1 MLIKN
6 WSQRLCFAN
15 TYKLCILILNLSWAF
30 KIWIVFVYMYQMFCR
45 KRIPCL
51 AASTKEMRTSRPNK
65 KTPIFFIITTIKFSH
80 LLPKLWFSFGRS
92 TKSAYNLPTQ
102 FSFKILLWGSAVHTH
117 THLSLIAHH
126 RENWFHDS
134 FYLPLKFALSKYVI
148 MIRIHKMIWE
158 KSLMTWAGKL
168 NLLNNHR

>member
-1 MLIKN
+1 MHSNSKFKLGIQNNSWMNCFLSIK
-6 WSQRLCFAN
+6 
-15 TYKLCILILNLSWAF
+15 
-30 KIWIVFVYMYQMFCR
+30 YQMFCRKR

-65 KTPIFFIITTIKFSH
+65 NTPIFFIITTIKFSH

-117 THLSLIAHH
+117 STHSSLIAHH

-134 FYLPLKFALSKYVI
+134 FYLPLKFALSKYD
-148 MIRIHKMIWE
+148 KNTQND
-158 KSLMTWAGKL
+158 LGK
-168 NLLNNHR
+168 